1 MAREDEL
8 CSPQTPRH
16 NGADDDD
23 DRSSSDSDVED
34 DGDSHQ
40 VRTTQA
46 LFPLAMFFEFVILCV
61 TAQVSGAGR
70 LPGSKITLSEHEIN
84 HCRDRCLRP
93 SALPRPSLALG
104 EAAWRLALTFI

>member
-46 LFPLAMFFEFVILCV
+46 LFP
-61 TAQVSGAGR
+61 QGR
-70 LPGSKITLSEHEIN
+70 N
-84 HCRDRCLRP
+84 V
-93 SALPRPSLALG
+93 
-104 EAAWRLALTFI
+104 F